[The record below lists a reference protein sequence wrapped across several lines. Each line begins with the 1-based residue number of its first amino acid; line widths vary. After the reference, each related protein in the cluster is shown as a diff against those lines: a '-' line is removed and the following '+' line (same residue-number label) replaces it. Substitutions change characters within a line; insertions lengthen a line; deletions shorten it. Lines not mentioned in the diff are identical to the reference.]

1 MIKYESFLGKQV
13 EARYRTGYVYH
24 SASGTVAVDNG
35 SSIFIE
41 DHFEQDGKKKML
53 RIEIPYEC
61 ILSVIELSPDG
72 SSPS

>member
-1 MIKYESFLGKQV
+1 MSKYEAFLGRRV

-24 SASGTVAVDNG
+24 SASGTVAADNG

-61 ILSVIELSPDG
+61 ILSLIDLPPEASDRW
-72 SSPS
+72 